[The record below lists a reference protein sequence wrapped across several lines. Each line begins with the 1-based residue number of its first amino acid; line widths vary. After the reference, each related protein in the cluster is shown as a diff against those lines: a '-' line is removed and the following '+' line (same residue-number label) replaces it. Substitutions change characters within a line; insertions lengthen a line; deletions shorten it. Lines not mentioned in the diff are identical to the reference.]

1 MANADWEY
9 AGVHLSIDSY
19 VIPVEKLSPTPS
31 SIDGLDPETEF
42 DLRYLGC
49 ELIQDAGILLKLPQ
63 VAMAT
68 AQVLYQRYF
77 YSKSFVRY
85 VYEHYAMASIFLA
98 AKIEEHPRRIREIIN
113 VFAHMKQ
120 AREGREFTPVMFD
133 QNYVNLKR
141 HIIKAERRLLK
152 ELGFCV
158 HGKHPHKLVILYLRT
173 LSSEGNQELVQT
185 AWNCMNDILRTDV
198 FVRHT
203 PEAVACA
210 CIFLAA
216 RRLGIPLP
224 RCPPWWEMFNVD
236 DESIHEIALCLQ
248 RLYVRAKPD
257 IAAIESRLAE
267 VRKKQAEERE
277 AIASANAAKAAA
289 QVPPTATNETSQNND
304 DLSTQNSLNNSENPL
319 PVSNDVKNVPVSETA
334 LTVNQSSQEPL
345 KPLNGTEVNA
355 KEAHSPISRPEK
367 LKPAAYREVDHKSK
381 KSCKSYNHSGSP
393 TSRSNKSK
401 IRRHRRSS
409 SSLSSVSSGE
419 GTRKHDT
426 YKSRRRERGHQRK
439 RSRSP
444 YVSISKYRR
453 RHKSRSGSS
462 YSSSI
467 SDRSP
472 SHSTTKHSRS
482 RASPSHR
489 SSRNDVD
496 KKDKIKSSSSRYAV
510 GGRVTDSIGSRNRG
524 RY

>member
-31 SIDGLDPETEF
+31 SVDGLDPKTEF

-85 VYEHYAMASIFLA
+85 VYEHYAMACIFLA
-98 AKIEEHPRRIREIIN
+98 AKIEEHPRRIREVIN

-173 LSSEGNQELVQT
+173 LSAEGNQELVQT
-185 AWNCMNDILRTDV
+185 SWNCMNDVLRTDV

-203 PEAVACA
+203 PEALACA

-277 AIASANAAKAAA
+277 AIAAANAAKAAA
-289 QVPPTATNETSQNND
+289 QAPSAAANETSQNND
-304 DLSTQNSLNNSENPL
+304 DLSAQNSFNNSENPL
-319 PVSNDVKNVPVSETA
+319 PPVSNGVKNVSASEIA
-334 LTVNQSSQEPL
+334 PTVNQLSQEPL
-345 KPLNGTEVNA
+345 KPVNGTEINSKEIESVN
-355 KEAHSPISRPEK
+355 SRSEK
-367 LKPAAYREVDHKSK
+367 RKPAAYREVDLKPKKGSK
-381 KSCKSYNHSGSP
+381 GYSHSGSP

-401 IRRHRRSS
+401 NGRHKRSS
-409 SSLSSVSSGE
+409 SSSSSVSSGE
-419 GTRKHDT
+419 GTRKHDI
-426 YKSRRRERGHQRK
+426 YKSRRRERDHHRK

-444 YVSISKYRR
+444 YVSSSKYRR
-453 RHKSRSGSS
+453 RHRSRSASS
-462 YSSSI
+462 YSSCV

-472 SHSTTKHSRS
+472 SHSTAKHSRS

-489 SSRNDVD
+489 SNRNDVD
-496 KKDKIKSSSSRYAV
+496 KKDKTKSSRYAI
-510 GGRVTDSIGSRNRG
+510 GGRVTDSISSRNRG

>member
-1 MANADWEY
+1 MSSTDWEY
-9 AGVHLSIDSY
+9 AGVLLSIDSY
-19 VIPVEKLSPTPS
+19 VIPAEKLTPTPS
-31 SIDGLDPETEF
+31 NLDGLDPETEF
-42 DLRYLGC
+42 DLRYFGC

-98 AKIEEHPRRIREIIN
+98 AKIEEYPRRIREIIN
-113 VFAHMKQ
+113 VFTHMKQ

-158 HGKHPHKLVILYLRT
+158 HGKHPHKLVILYLRAI
-173 LSSEGNQELVQT
+173 SCEDNQQLVQT
-185 AWNCMNDILRTDV
+185 SWNCMNDILRTDA

-236 DESIHEIALCLQ
+236 DESVHEIALCLQ
-248 RLYVRAKPD
+248 RLYVREKPN
-257 IAAIESRLAE
+257 ITAIETRLAE
-267 VRKKQAEERE
+267 ARKKQAEERE
-277 AIASANAAKAAA
+277 ANAAAAAAAAASAAPAA
-289 QVPPTATNETSQNND
+289 SQNTD
-304 DLSTQNSLNNSENPL
+304 DLSTQNSLNNSEH
-319 PVSNDVKNVPVSETA
+319 PVSNGVKSKHSPNVPVSETA
-334 LTVNQSSQEPL
+334 RVEQSSLDLIKSVKDAPSGIETNTKQVESS
-345 KPLNGTEVNA
+345 N
-355 KEAHSPISRPEK
+355 SRDKRRPT
-367 LKPAAYREVDHKSK
+367 AYRELNFKSK
-381 KSCKSYNHSGSP
+381 KTSKVHNRSGS
-393 TSRSNKSK
+393 TISRSNKSK

-409 SSLSSVSSGE
+409 SSASSTSSDDSFSRVRSSDA
-419 GTRKHDT
+419 RKHDS
-426 YKSRRRERGHQRK
+426 YKLHRHETHRR

-444 YVSISKYRR
+444 YNGGKYQR
-453 RHKSRSGSS
+453 RHRSRSASS
-462 YSSSI
+462 NTSSNSE
-467 SDRSP
+467 RSP
-472 SHSTTKHSRS
+472 PKHSRS
-482 RASPSHR
+482 RVSPHR
-489 SSRNDVD
+489 SSRNDLD
-496 KKDKIKSSSSRYAV
+496 RKSTKPSSSRYAV
-510 GGRVTDSIGSRNRG
+510 GRVSDSISSRNRA